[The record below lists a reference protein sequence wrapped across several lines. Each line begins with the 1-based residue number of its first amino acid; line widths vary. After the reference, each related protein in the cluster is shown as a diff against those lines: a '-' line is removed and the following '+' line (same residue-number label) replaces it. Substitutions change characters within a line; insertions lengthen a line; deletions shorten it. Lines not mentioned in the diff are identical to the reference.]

1 MNLATMM
8 SCAII
13 KMANQ
18 IGKKVLLFWTTL
30 MGYSFEVIF
39 NRAIMALFYQDSRS
53 NPSVII
59 QKPKKK
65 VDTKGFATSQRTN
78 SIFVDS
84 VANFDHFVSIIFR
97 HFTPL
102 KRKIF

>member
-1 MNLATMM
+1 
-8 SCAII
+8 
-13 KMANQ
+13 
-18 IGKKVLLFWTTL
+18 

-53 NPSVII
+53 NASVII
-59 QKPKKK
+59 QNPKK

-84 VANFDHFVSIIFR
+84 VANFDFE
-97 HFTPL
+97 
-102 KRKIF
+102 K